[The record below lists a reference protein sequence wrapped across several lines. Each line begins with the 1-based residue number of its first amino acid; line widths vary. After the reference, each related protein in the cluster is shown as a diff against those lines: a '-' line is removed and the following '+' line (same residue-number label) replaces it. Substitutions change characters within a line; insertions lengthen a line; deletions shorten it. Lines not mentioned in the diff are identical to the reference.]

1 MMPLAHCSR
10 RHHRLARR
18 PTDKS
23 PDPLHRDALPFPQRL
38 PQVRRPA
45 VDGSVRLCGRN
56 QMEWTRTRGKGR
68 ALEANMFVRRCS
80 SGCEKI
86 RLPKI
91 PDRFLSRT
99 TCIDDF
105 LRFFLETGID
115 QIQRH
120 VLDESLVIHR
130 TISADG
136 HATANRSRHSCF
148 AAFTTQQNPFLG
160 LFTD

>member
-1 MMPLAHCSR
+1 MYPEFPLQSS
-10 RHHRLARR
+10 LF
-18 PTDKS
+18 
-23 PDPLHRDALPFPQRL
+23 L
-38 PQVRRPA
+38 VRRGYFKGSCLLPA
-45 VDGSVRLCGRN
+45 S
-56 QMEWTRTRGKGR
+56 
-68 ALEANMFVRRCS
+68 
-80 SGCEKI
+80 
-86 RLPKI
+86 
-91 PDRFLSRT
+91 
-99 TCIDDF
+99 IDSPQDF

-136 HATANRSRHSCF
+136 HATANRSRHSRF